1 MNDET
6 KQRLE
11 LLKTAR
17 QQLSNQYIK
26 DRAAAYTQWVAD
38 SDRVWQET
46 GMKLPFPPPPPMP
59 TETDV
64 VAYALALY
72 NAQNPPLAAA
82 PGPTAPAP
90 TAPPVEELPP
100 VPASVP
106 KVEIAAAPETT
117 NNTEPTAAVE
127 PAAEIPAAV
136 PNAETTA
143 PAVMPDI
150 TAPVVPPVAA
160 PTFVSAGPADL
171 DKAKTAIAEI
181 FNAPAA
187 DPIAM
192 TSSTPTPS
200 VLPLIKSMLKK
211 GMLPSWVRPDDAG
224 IKE

>member
-26 DRAAAYTQWVAD
+26 DRADAYTQWVVD
-38 SDRVWQET
+38 SDRAWRET

-72 NAQNPPLAAA
+72 NAQTPP
-82 PGPTAPAP
+82 PV
-90 TAPPVEELPP
+90 APPVLPP
-100 VPASVP
+100 TESTPRPQSTPGAAEPLALPEITMEPLALVPSVA
-106 KVEIAAAPETT
+106 ESQAPVTT
-117 NNTEPTAAVE
+117 EEA
-127 PAAEIPAAV
+127 PAAMPM
-136 PNAETTA
+136 PNT
-143 PAVMPDI
+143 
-150 TAPVVPPVAA
+150 TAPVVPPAA
-160 PTFVSAGPADL
+160 EPTFVSAGPADL

-181 FNAPAA
+181 FSAPTA